1 MQMKKK
7 KVLNTTG
14 NIYTIIGATMCLAA
28 IALLAYPQLPFLFNK
43 LNLNSPQTEAESLN
57 TPVTPEPVVN
67 TIVPEEI
74 PQIKLPEK
82 DISLAETNTL
92 IISKIGVKAE
102 IMAGEDSVEALKK
115 GPWIVYGY
123 ADPEQNYL
131 GETSKSIIIA
141 SHRFGYSSWS
151 TEYRNTISFFNLPQ
165 TTVGDHI
172 VIIWNQREYVYEIS
186 VVDESKYIK
195 DIDADLILYTCKYY
209 DSPLR
214 IFRFANLVSING
226 NPV

>member
-1 MQMKKK
+1 MKKDK
-7 KVLNTTG
+7 ALNVTG
-14 NIYTIIGATMCLAA
+14 NIYTMIGAILCFAA
-28 IALLAYPQLPFLFNK
+28 IALLAYPQLPYVFNK
-43 LNLNSPQTEAESLN
+43 LNINSPEKEAESLN
-57 TPVTPEPVVN
+57 TPITTEPVAN
-67 TIVPEEI
+67 TIVPTDI
-74 PQIKLPEK
+74 PQITLPEK
-82 DISLAETNTL
+82 DISLIEKNS
-92 IISKIGVKAE
+92 IVISRIGVKAE
-102 IMAGEDSVEALKK
+102 IIAGEDSVEALKK

-172 VIIWNQREYVYEIS
+172 TIIWNQREYVYEITAT
-186 VVDESKYIK
+186 DESKYIK
-195 DIDADLILYTCKYY
+195 DVDADLILYTCKYY
-209 DSPLR
+209 NSPTR
-214 IFRFANLVSING
+214 IFRFANLISING